1 MPVEMEIMS
10 VVHVEGFL
18 CNVGIGEE
26 TK

>member
-1 MPVEMEIMS
+1 MPVEMEIVS
-10 VVHVEGFL
+10 VADVEGFL